1 MKAAALKAQASR
13 SGLRLRDFY
22 GDDKGFRHCISN
34 ESKRANDL
42 QGGAGAFG
50 GKTPEEKPQQTW
62 TMLRLSLYARDLNAM
77 TVNGRKSVVF
87 N

>member
-1 MKAAALKAQASR
+1 MSRATILALILIVR
-13 SGLRLRDFY
+13 STSDQR
-22 GDDKGFRHCISN
+22 INN
-34 ESKRANDL
+34 ESERANNA
-42 QGGAGAFG
+42 QGPARVFG

-62 TMLRLSLYARDLNAM
+62 TTLRLPLYARDLNAM

>member
-1 MKAAALKAQASR
+1 MQA
-13 SGLRLRDFY
+13 FY
-22 GDDKGFRHCISN
+22 GDDKGSSLHQQRVQ
-34 ESKRANDL
+34 RASDP

-62 TMLRLSLYARDLNAM
+62 TTLRLPLYARDLNAM
-77 TVNGRKSVVF
+77 TVNGRISVVF